1 MTKGSAEPHHNI
13 FVFMKIRYLLL
24 HAILGLSTTVSAK
37 DVVWYAGGHV
47 TYSTQKNYGTVVAKA
62 LDMFSADMKA
72 VTGKSARKGEGKIE
86 IYQLDMLNNKEFKRL
101 SGYKIPLE
109 KFIAKP
115 DAFWMGIRNGK
126 VVICRQQWSR
136 HGIRHFGAFAQGG
149 CFALDRLG

>member
-1 MTKGSAEPHHNI
+1 
-13 FVFMKIRYLLL
+13 MKIRYLLL

-86 IYQLDMLNNKEFKRL
+86 IYQLDMLNNKECLVIRFPLRNSL
-101 SGYKIPLE
+101 PSPMPSGW
-109 KFIAKP
+109 AS
-115 DAFWMGIRNGK
+115 AMAR
-126 VVICRQQWSR
+126 S
-136 HGIRHFGAFAQGG
+136 
-149 CFALDRLG
+149 